1 MSPDAPALLLDQNLP
16 PSLARRLGEAGIA
29 ATHVSARGLATASDE
44 QLVDHAR
51 DREEVLVTHDLD
63 FARILATSNAAKPS
77 VIVLR
82 LRSPTPNALA
92 HAIVSTVPRL
102 VAELH
107 QGALVV
113 VEDSAV
119 RIRSLP
125 VVAITE

>member
-82 LRSPTPNALA
+82 LRSPTPSALA

-107 QGALVV
+107 EGALVV

-119 RIRSLP
+119 RIRGLP
-125 VVAITE
+125 VVAVTE